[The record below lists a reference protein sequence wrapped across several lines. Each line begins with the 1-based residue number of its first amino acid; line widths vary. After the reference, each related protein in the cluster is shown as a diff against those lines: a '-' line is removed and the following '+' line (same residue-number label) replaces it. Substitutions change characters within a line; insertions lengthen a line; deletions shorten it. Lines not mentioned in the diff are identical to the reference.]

1 MKPSKQIL
9 LKFLEVIAIVITLAL
24 IRVSLFKDLSMD
36 TTNFILI
43 FNTAITLLLFL
54 TIKDE

>member
-43 FNTAITLLLFL
+43 FNTAITVLLFL
-54 TIKDE
+54 ATKEE

>member
-9 LKFLEVIAIVITLAL
+9 LRFLELIAIVITLTL
-24 IRVSLFKDLSMD
+24 LKTSIFEDLNMN

>member
-9 LKFLEVIAIVITLAL
+9 LKFLEVIAIVITLTL

>member
-9 LKFLEVIAIVITLAL
+9 LKFLEVIAIVITLTL

-43 FNTAITLLLFL
+43 FNTTITVLLFL
-54 TIKDE
+54 ATKDE

>member
-1 MKPSKQIL
+1 MKPLKQTL
-9 LKFLEVIAIVITLAL
+9 LKFLEVIAIVITLTL

-43 FNTAITLLLFL
+43 FNTAITVLLFL
-54 TIKDE
+54 ATKEE

>member
-9 LKFLEVIAIVITLAL
+9 LRFLEVIAIVITLTL

-43 FNTAITLLLFL
+43 FNTTITVLLFL
-54 TIKDE
+54 ATKEE

>member
-9 LKFLEVIAIVITLAL
+9 LKFLEVIAIVITLTL
-24 IRVSLFKDLSMD
+24 IRVSLFKDLSTD

-43 FNTAITLLLFL
+43 FNTTITVLLFL
-54 TIKDE
+54 ATKDE

>member
-9 LKFLEVIAIVITLAL
+9 LRFLELIAIVIALTLL
-24 IRVSLFKDLSMD
+24 KTSIFEDLNMN